1 MGKGDSNVNFP
12 TPPTYGEGMREALEA
27 QVALLTGTKVGE
39 DADFSQFPGG
49 LQRLV
54 EDFEAPLRKS
64 TAQIDTDVLRQ
75 TLLGT
80 ERKVERVEDPDTGEV
95 RYGIPGAEVVTDA
108 DLGTGTDKY
117 ELVELEPGG
126 FVKTIAGDQV
136 ISPVYAIRDIA
147 TGENLETFGGK
158 RSQSLKGEGSA
169 SLQEAK
175 NAVIAQAQSELDKVQ
190 VSVPSEVATS
200 ASAGGGRY
208 QVLMTDPGFR
218 PGSKSGNGINPTYAI
233 IDNVRG
239 GISETFGGEEGVTLY
254 QYREANKNALESITT
269 KLAEYN
275 NTIREAD
282 GDVEAV
288 AREFEFTNPN
298 IPADPSKAGQEG
310 FDSEGRALLQEGQV
324 VREGDGMIDLLGD
337 RRNIMETRRLSRDER
352 GLQLVEQN
360 PELSALYEGAQNDPT
375 NPFYGLTKQQAG
387 RKLLDDNKGD
397 LQKISEQ
404 FGIGNLTAPEFAN
417 VDTGRQA
424 GFDEQGNFLGLSAL
438 AEDVQRANLSRQR
451 EADLADVERLS
462 NRFQDVMADFR
473 PGTTEALAGAREVLE
488 AQRQRLV
495 GQPASG
501 QVDKSPLAVLNRGFR
516 EIEEDYQSTLDQYG
530 QEAADA
536 VRADAMNR
544 LQASAATAGLTMD
557 QVQAGPQ
564 AQPAQLTGFQDPTF
578 TAETQLTGDAGL
590 LGVLQSATQADVDAE
605 RATRVGETIQVDPLR
620 ARLIQDARSA
630 LGEGL
635 TEREE
640 RQIAEAARARAT
652 MMGRTFDQ
660 SEAIAEA
667 QARVAE
673 DNQRRMQNRAFAS
686 QVLGQ
691 EAGLQSGDL
700 GRGMQQE
707 LRQVGADMDAERLRQ
722 AQTAGFI
729 DASTRL
735 AGLEASTTMD
745 PFAALLNRAGGGSL
759 GQAGQ
764 VLGQAGY
771 GLQSGPQFL
780 NPESG
785 LGFIS
790 QMAANEASMYG
801 ANVAADAAIKG
812 GLYQGI
818 GSAIGGLC
826 WVAREVYG
834 PLNPQ
839 WLQFREWMLSE
850 APNWF
855 YHLYL
860 KFGERFA
867 NWISDKPRIK
877 AIIRKWMDSKIRG

>member
-1 MGKGDSNVNFP
+1 MPAVLGLSGDSSTTINYPEN
-12 TPPTYGEGMREALEA
+12 PTYGEGMREALEA

-49 LQRLV
+49 LKRLV

-64 TAQIDTDVLRQ
+64 TAQIGTDVLRQ

-80 ERKVERVEDPDTGEV
+80 EQRVVRDEDGRFGIPEEQATDSVKGPGGEFIRYGNDIFNPMTGGILNTTDYLLDNGLMEQGPGQIGGEPYYYITDKGKEEGYGDLFVESVKHDRELIYSKDGRLLPGANPGRIPDGEEANYFPDNSIPDTQGLPS
-95 RYGIPGAEVVTDA
+95 G
-108 DLGTGTDKY
+108 
-117 ELVELEPGG
+117 
-126 FVKTIAGDQV
+126 
-136 ISPVYAIRDIA
+136 
-147 TGENLETFGGK
+147 
-158 RSQSLKGEGSA
+158 
-169 SLQEAK
+169 
-175 NAVIAQAQSELDKVQ
+175 LDKLPDKIFKQ
-190 VSVPSEVATS
+190 LSVGIENPEEV
-200 ASAGGGRY
+200 
-208 QVLMTDPGFR
+208 
-218 PGSKSGNGINPTYAI
+218 
-233 IDNVRG
+233 
-239 GISETFGGEEGVTLY
+239 EEV
-254 QYREANKNALESITT
+254 
-269 KLAEYN
+269 KLSY
-275 NTIREAD
+275 
-282 GDVEAV
+282 
-288 AREFEFTNPN
+288 TNPN
-298 IPADPSKAGQEG
+298 IPADPTKAGQEG
-310 FDSEGRALLQEGQV
+310 FDSEGRALLQEGEV

-387 RKLLDDNKGD
+387 RKILDDNEGD

-404 FGIGNLTAPEFAN
+404 FGIGNLTAPQFAN

-424 GFDEQGNFLGLSAL
+424 GFDAQGNFLGLSAL

-462 NRFQDVMADFR
+462 GRFQDVMADFR
-473 PGTTEALAGAREVLE
+473 PGTTEALAGARDVLR
-488 AQRQRLV
+488 AQQDRLTR
-495 GQPASG
+495 PAT
-501 QVDKSPLAVLNRGFR
+501 Q
-516 EIEEDYQSTLDQYG
+516 
-530 QEAADA
+530 AD
-536 VRADAMNR
+536 
-544 LQASAATAGLTMD
+544 
-557 QVQAGPQ
+557 VQAGTATQ
-564 AQPAQLTGFQDPTF
+564 VGDMISTGGFQDPVF
-578 TAETQLTGDAGL
+578 DAPTALGTDAGL
-590 LGVLQSATQADVDAE
+590 ARFDEIATQADVDAG
-605 RATRVGETIQVDPLR
+605 RATTVGETIQVDPLR
-620 ARLIQDARSA
+620 QRLIRDARSA
-630 LGEGL
+630 LDEGL

-640 RQIAEAARARAT
+640 TQIAEAARARAT

-686 QVLGQ
+686 QILGQ

-855 YHLYL
+855 YHLFL

-877 AIIRKWMDSKIRG
+877 AIIRRWMDTKIRG

>member
-1 MGKGDSNVNFP
+1 MDSPDINYP
-12 TPPTYGEGMREALEA
+12 TPPSYGESLEEALKA
-27 QVALLTGTKVGE
+27 QTDLLRGTGEFEGT
-39 DADFSQFPGG
+39 GG
-49 LQRLV
+49 LQALV
-54 EDFEAPLRKS
+54 EQYEAPLRKS

-75 TLLGT
+75 TLLGGDTPAQET
-80 ERKVERVEDPDTGEV
+80 EVTYDDQGRIVLGFEEGPQYQVRQKIVGRPYIQEEGDFSDTFRDLSDYSHDQHTKDNPDAKYRFPKNAAVQIELLDPDGNVVAYSEEKLPTFELNAKDQDNFWE
-95 RYGIPGAEVVTDA
+95 YANKGA
-108 DLGTGTDKY
+108 
-117 ELVELEPGG
+117 
-126 FVKTIAGDQV
+126 
-136 ISPVYAIRDIA
+136 
-147 TGENLETFGGK
+147 
-158 RSQSLKGEGSA
+158 RSQMLSGD
-169 SLQEAK
+169 
-175 NAVIAQAQSELDKVQ
+175 NPFIDFSEQYTKATEELRANIPD
-190 VSVPSEVATS
+190 SVPENVVNTITTNIENR
-200 ASAGGGRY
+200 GQLGRERALD
-208 QVLMTDPGFR
+208 QISV
-218 PGSKSGNGINPTYAI
+218 PT
-233 IDNVRG
+233 
-239 GISETFGGEEGVTLY
+239 GEEGRTIY
-254 QYREANKNALESITT
+254 ARNALGEIIQEPT
-269 KLAEYN
+269 
-275 NTIREAD
+275 
-282 GDVEAV
+282 
-288 AREFEFTNPN
+288 
-298 IPADPSKAGQEG
+298 KAGTTETRVLPA
-310 FDSEGRALLQEGQV
+310 ERTE
-324 VREGDGMIDLLGD
+324 DGMIDLLGD
-337 RRNIMETRRLSRDER
+337 RRQAIDPAT
-352 GLQLVEQN
+352 GL
-360 PELSALYEGAQNDPT
+360 P
-375 NPFYGLTKQQAG
+375 
-387 RKLLDDNKGD
+387 
-397 LQKISEQ
+397 
-404 FGIGNLTAPEFAN
+404 
-417 VDTGRQA
+417 TGRQA

-438 AEDVQRANLSRQR
+438 AEDIQRGNLSRQR

-462 NRFQDVMADFR
+462 GRFQDVMADYR

-495 GQPASG
+495 GQPASD
-501 QVDKSPLAVLNRGFR
+501 QVDKSPLAVLNQGFR
-516 EIEEDYQSTLDQYG
+516 DIEEDYQSTLDQYG
-530 QEAADA
+530 QQAADA
-536 VRADAMNR
+536 LRADAMNR
-544 LQASAATAGLTMD
+544 LETQAATAGLTMD

-590 LGVLQSATQADVDAE
+590 LGVLQSATQADVDAG

-686 QVLGQ
+686 QILGQ

-722 AQTAGFI
+722 AQTSGFI

-764 VLGQAGY
+764 VFGQAGY
-771 GLQSGPQFL
+771 GLSSGPQFL

-801 ANVAADAAIKG
+801 AQQAADASRGAGLLG
-812 GLYQGI
+812 GLGAL
-818 GSAIGGLC
+818 GGGLFQGAGAAQGFGNLFC

-834 PLNPQ
+834 PFNPQ

-850 APNWF
+850 SPNWF
-855 YHLYL
+855 YNMYA
-860 KFGERFA
+860 KYGERFA

-877 AIIRKWMDSKIRG
+877 AIIRKWMDSKIGDK

>member
-1 MGKGDSNVNFP
+1 MSGP
-12 TPPTYGEGMREALEA
+12 TYNQPPVPSYGEGMREALEA
-27 QVALLTGTKVGE
+27 QVALLAGTKVGE
-39 DADFSQFPGG
+39 ADFSQFEGG
-49 LQRLV
+49 LRELV
-54 EDFEAPLRKS
+54 REYEAPLRRE

-75 TLLGT
+75 TLLG
-80 ERKVERVEDPDTGEV
+80 GEEQV
-95 RYGIPGAEVVTDA
+95 VLDEASGKYGIPGGQVVTNA
-108 DLGTGTDKY
+108 
-117 ELVELEPGG
+117 E
-126 FVKTIAGDQV
+126 GDV
-136 ISPVYAIRDIA
+136 L
-147 TGENLETFGGK
+147 T
-158 RSQSLKGEGSA
+158 A
-169 SLQEAK
+169 S
-175 NAVIAQAQSELDKVQ
+175 
-190 VSVPSEVATS
+190 
-200 ASAGGGRY
+200 GGRY
-208 QVLMTDPGFR
+208 QMIRLDNGREPISMRERGE
-218 PGSKSGNGINPTYAI
+218 SKSPDDFYPGVTPRYAI
-233 IDNVRG
+233 VDTETG
-239 GISETFGGEEGVTLY
+239 GITSEIGGEYFLRSGS
-254 QYREANKNALESITT
+254 NKLSGTKAGQNLLNNVNRLGTNYGDPKLSYLQGFTGESFDDIKRNVDEDLSLLEVGTT
-269 KLAEYN
+269 AAAKEMNRLQ
-275 NTIREAD
+275 D
-282 GDVEAV
+282 AV
-288 AREFEFTNPN
+288 AEGNVSTEFDFTNPN
-298 IPADPSKAGQEG
+298 IPADPSKAGQPG
-310 FDSEGRALLQEGQV
+310 YDNEGRTLLQEGDV
-324 VREGDGMIDLLGD
+324 VRKGDGMIDLLGD
-337 RRNIMETRRLSRDER
+337 RRQAIDPAT
-352 GLQLVEQN
+352 GL
-360 PELSALYEGAQNDPT
+360 PS
-375 NPFYGLTKQQAG
+375 
-387 RKLLDDNKGD
+387 
-397 LQKISEQ
+397 
-404 FGIGNLTAPEFAN
+404 
-417 VDTGRQA
+417 GRQA

-438 AEDVQRANLSRQR
+438 AEDVQRGNLSRQR

-462 NRFQDVMADFR
+462 GRFQDVMADYR

-501 QVDKSPLAVLNRGFR
+501 QVDKSPLAVLNQGFR

-530 QEAADA
+530 QQAADA
-536 VRADAMNR
+536 LRADAMNR
-544 LQASAATAGLTMD
+544 LEASAATAGLTMD

-590 LGVLQSATQADVDAE
+590 LGVLQSATQADVEAG

-620 ARLIQDARSA
+620 ARLIRDARDA

-660 SEAIAEA
+660 KEAIAEA

-686 QVLGQ
+686 QILGQ

-759 GQAGQ
+759 QAGQ
-764 VLGQAGY
+764 GVFGQAQY
-771 GLQSGPQFL
+771 GLQSGPQYL
-780 NPESG
+780 NPEAG

-801 ANVAADAAIKG
+801 ANVAADAARMA

-818 GSAIGGLC
+818 GSAIGGGSRTINFC

-877 AIIRKWMDSKIRG
+877 AIIRKWMDTKIRG

>member
-1 MGKGDSNVNFP
+1 MSGPDFNQ
-12 TPPTYGEGMREALEA
+12 PPVPSYGEGMREALEA
-27 QVALLTGTKVGE
+27 QVALLAGTKVGE
-39 DADFSQFPGG
+39 ADFSQFEGG
-49 LQRLV
+49 LRELV
-54 EDFEAPLRKS
+54 REYEAPLRRE

-75 TLLGT
+75 TLLG
-80 ERKVERVEDPDTGEV
+80 GEEQV
-95 RYGIPGAEVVTDA
+95 VFDEASGKYGIPRGQVVTNA
-108 DLGTGTDKY
+108 EG
-117 ELVELEPGG
+117 EPL
-126 FVKTIAGDQV
+126 T
-136 ISPVYAIRDIA
+136 
-147 TGENLETFGGK
+147 
-158 RSQSLKGEGSA
+158 
-169 SLQEAK
+169 
-175 NAVIAQAQSELDKVQ
+175 
-190 VSVPSEVATS
+190 
-200 ASAGGGRY
+200 AGGGRY
-208 QVLMTDPGFR
+208 QM
-218 PGSKSGNGINPTYAI
+218 IQ
-233 IDNVRG
+233 IDNGREPISLRERG
-239 GISETFGGEEGVTLY
+239 ESRDPNDFYPGVTPKFAILDSEGGVVSETGGEYFLRSGSNKLLGTKAGNVVMEQAKRIGNRFEDPELTYLKGFTRESFDDIKRNVDEDLSLLEVGTTAAAKEMDRLQDAIAEG
-254 QYREANKNALESITT
+254 
-269 KLAEYN
+269 KLS
-275 NTIREAD
+275 T
-282 GDVEAV
+282 
-288 AREFEFTNPN
+288 EFDFFNPN
-298 IPADPSKAGQEG
+298 IPADPTKAGQPG
-310 FDSEGRALLQEGQV
+310 YDDEGRTLLQKGDV
-324 VREGDGMIDLLGD
+324 VRKGEGMIDLLGD
-337 RRNIMETRRLSRDER
+337 TRNIMETRRLSRDER

-387 RKLLDDNKGD
+387 RKLLDDNDGD
-397 LQKISEQ
+397 LQAISEQ
-404 FGIGNLTAPEFAN
+404 FGIGNLTAPQFAN

-473 PGTTEALAGAREVLE
+473 PGTTEALAGAREVLR
-488 AQRQRLV
+488 AQQDRLTR
-495 GQPASG
+495 PAT
-501 QVDKSPLAVLNRGFR
+501 QD
-516 EIEEDYQSTLDQYG
+516 D
-530 QEAADA
+530 
-536 VRADAMNR
+536 
-544 LQASAATAGLTMD
+544 
-557 QVQAGPQ
+557 VQAGTATQ
-564 AQPAQLTGFQDPTF
+564 VGDMISAEFQDPVF
-578 TAETQLTGDAGL
+578 DAPTALGTDAGL
-590 LGVLQSATQADVDAE
+590 AQFDDIATQADADAG

-620 ARLIQDARSA
+620 ARLIRDARSA
-630 LGEGL
+630 LDEGL

-686 QVLGQ
+686 QILGQ

-700 GRGMQQE
+700 GRAMQQE

-764 VLGQAGY
+764 VFGQAQY
-771 GLQSGPQFL
+771 GLASGPQYL
-780 NPESG
+780 NPEAG

-801 ANVAADAAIKG
+801 ANVAADAARTQ
-812 GLYQGI
+812 GLYNMV
-818 GSAIGGLC
+818 GSIGGGFLSNENLNFC

-877 AIIRKWMDSKIRG
+877 AIIRKWMDTKIRG

>member
-1 MGKGDSNVNFP
+1 MGGGDYNAP
-12 TPPTYGEGMREALEA
+12 TPPSYGEGMREALEA
-27 QVALLTGTKVGE
+27 QVALLAGTEVGE
-39 DADFSQFPGG
+39 ADFSQFPGG
-49 LQRLV
+49 LRELV
-54 EDFEAPLRKS
+54 REYEAPLRRE

-80 ERKVERVEDPDTGEV
+80 ERKVERVEDPNTGEV
-95 RYGIPGAEVVTDA
+95 KFGIRGAEVV
-108 DLGTGTDKY
+108 LGEDGEPTTLDGGRYEVLQTSAGRKFQKGARRIANRPNTGSPAIKGLQPTFQIFDNVKG
-117 ELVELEPGG
+117 VFVGDPVGG
-126 FVKTIAGDQV
+126 EEFGDTVTRTTENNLTEQTKSLRIEINKQFRKLRDTID
-136 ISPVYAIRDIA
+136 
-147 TGENLETFGGK
+147 EGK
-158 RSQSLKGEGSA
+158 
-169 SLQEAK
+169 
-175 NAVIAQAQSELDKVQ
+175 
-190 VSVPSEVATS
+190 EVAT
-200 ASAGGGRY
+200 
-208 QVLMTDPGFR
+208 
-218 PGSKSGNGINPTYAI
+218 
-233 IDNVRG
+233 
-239 GISETFGGEEGVTLY
+239 
-254 QYREANKNALESITT
+254 
-269 KLAEYN
+269 
-275 NTIREAD
+275 
-282 GDVEAV
+282 
-288 AREFEFTNPN
+288 EFSFTNPN
-298 IPADPSKAGQEG
+298 TGKPLEEG
-310 FDSEGRALLQEGQV
+310 EV

-387 RKLLDDNKGD
+387 RKLLDDNNGD

-404 FGIGNLTAPEFAN
+404 FGIGNLTAPQFAN

-488 AQRQRLV
+488 AQRQRLI

-501 QVDKSPLAVLNRGFR
+501 QVDKSPLAVLNQGFR

-530 QEAADA
+530 PEAADA
-536 VRADAMNR
+536 VRADAMNK
-544 LQASAATAGLTMD
+544 LQAQAATAGLTMD

-578 TAETQLTGDAGL
+578 RAETQLTGDAGL

-620 ARLIQDARSA
+620 ARLIRDARDA

-640 RQIAEAARARAT
+640 RQIAEAERARAT
-652 MMGRTFDQ
+652 MMGRTFDKGFG
-660 SEAIAEA
+660 IAEA
-667 QARVAE
+667 QARVRE

-686 QVLGQ
+686 QILGQ

-700 GRGMQQE
+700 GRAMQQE

-764 VLGQAGY
+764 VFGQAQY
-771 GLQSGPQFL
+771 GLASGPQFL
-780 NPESG
+780 NPEAG

-801 ANVAADAAIKG
+801 AQQQANAARSA
-812 GLYQGI
+812 GLMQGL
-818 GSAIGGLC
+818 GAIGGGFLSNPNLDFC

-877 AIIRKWMDSKIRG
+877 AIIRRWMDTKIRG

>member
-1 MGKGDSNVNFP
+1 MGSSPDINYP
-12 TPPTYGEGMREALEA
+12 AQPTYGEGMREALEA
-27 QVALLTGTKVGE
+27 QVALLAGTKVG
-39 DADFSQFPGG
+39 DADFSQFEGG
-49 LQRLV
+49 LRELV
-54 EDFEAPLRKS
+54 REYEAPLRRE

-80 ERKVERVEDPDTGEV
+80 EREFEV
-95 RYGIPGAEVVTDA
+95 RQDPETGKFGIPDQAVVKGEDGKPQT
-108 DLGTGTDKY
+108 
-117 ELVELEPGG
+117 
-126 FVKTIAGDQV
+126 AGD
-136 ISPVYAIRDIA
+136 
-147 TGENLETFGGK
+147 
-158 RSQSLKGEGSA
+158 
-169 SLQEAK
+169 
-175 NAVIAQAQSELDKVQ
+175 
-190 VSVPSEVATS
+190 
-200 ASAGGGRY
+200 GRY
-208 QVLMTDPGFR
+208 QVVQLT
-218 PGSKSGNGINPTYAI
+218 SGTAPQTPRNLDDHTFGTTPEFGILDT
-233 IDNVRG
+233 VKG
-239 GISETFGGEEGVTLY
+239 GITGRVGGEQYWTGADGKFYKPIAGLTPAGHNFRSNVDPNSGKMLLNRTEAETLDAG
-254 QYREANKNALESITT
+254 ANIEEMLQTT
-269 KLAEYN
+269 ARTFQDLR
-275 NTIREAD
+275 NTIEED
-282 GDVEAV
+282 GVDAV
-288 AREFEFTNPN
+288 PEKFTFQNPYTGDN
-298 IPADPSKAGQEG
+298 LEEG
-310 FDSEGRALLQEGQV
+310 ETIT

-337 RRNIMETRRLSRDER
+337 RRGAIDPVT
-352 GLQLVEQN
+352 GL
-360 PELSALYEGAQNDPT
+360 PT
-375 NPFYGLTKQQAG
+375 
-387 RKLLDDNKGD
+387 
-397 LQKISEQ
+397 E
-404 FGIGNLTAPEFAN
+404 
-417 VDTGRQA
+417 RQA

-438 AEDVQRANLSRQR
+438 AEDIQRGNLSRQR

-462 NRFQDVMADFR
+462 GRFQDVMADYR

-501 QVDKSPLAVLNRGFR
+501 QADKSDLFVLNRSFN
-516 EIEEDYQSTLDQYG
+516 EIEEEYQSALDQYG
-530 QEAADA
+530 PEAADA
-536 VRADAMNR
+536 MRAASIEQLQNR
-544 LQASAATAGLTMD
+544 AEIAGLTMD

-590 LGVLQSATQADVDAE
+590 LGVLQSATQADVDAG

-686 QVLGQ
+686 QILGQ

-722 AQTAGFI
+722 AQTSGFI

-764 VLGQAGY
+764 VFGQAGY
-771 GLQSGPQFL
+771 GLQSGPQYL

-801 ANVAADAAIKG
+801 AQQMADASRGAGLFG
-812 GLYQGI
+812 GLG
-818 GSAIGGLC
+818 AIGGGL
-826 WVAREVYG
+826 
-834 PLNPQ
+834 LSNP
-839 WLQFREWMLSE
+839 
-850 APNWF
+850 
-855 YHLYL
+855 
-860 KFGERFA
+860 
-867 NWISDKPRIK
+867 
-877 AIIRKWMDSKIRG
+877 KIF

>member
-1 MGKGDSNVNFP
+1 MSG
-12 TPPTYGEGMREALEA
+12 PTYNQPPVPSYGESLGEALKA
-27 QVALLTGTKVGE
+27 QTDLLRGTGEFEGT
-39 DADFSQFPGG
+39 GG
-49 LQRLV
+49 LQALV
-54 EDFEAPLRKS
+54 REYEAPLRRE

-80 ERKVERVEDPDTGEV
+80 ERKVVRDPETGKF
-95 RYGIPGAEVVTDA
+95 GIPGAEPVGQQQFRIEESFTEKLNGKGVTQFDLVNPNTGDLISREFISDKTPAEARLELSKNKQFTKGFSEA
-108 DLGTGTDKY
+108 DIERLKNPDTD
-117 ELVELEPGG
+117 
-126 FVKTIAGDQV
+126 FA
-136 ISPVYAIRDIA
+136 SA
-147 TGENLETFGGK
+147 NFGG
-158 RSQSLKGEGSA
+158 GEP
-169 SLQEAK
+169 Q
-175 NAVIAQAQSELDKVQ
+175 
-190 VSVPSEVATS
+190 T
-200 ASAGGGRY
+200 AGGGRY
-208 QVLMTDPGFR
+208 QIVMQQPSSIAPNAQFQGATDVTGAVY
-218 PGSKSGNGINPTYAI
+218 TI
-233 IDNVRG
+233 IDIETG
-239 GISETFGGEEGVTLY
+239 GVLDSFGGEVKRLPSGSRGAVGE
-254 QYREANKNALESITT
+254 
-269 KLAEYN
+269 
-275 NTIREAD
+275 
-282 GDVEAV
+282 VEAEFNEAAIKSAV
-288 AREFEFTNPN
+288 AELGLLQDTIDTDGLEAVTREFEFTNPN

-337 RRNIMETRRLSRDER
+337 RRQAIDPAT
-352 GLQLVEQN
+352 GL
-360 PELSALYEGAQNDPT
+360 PS
-375 NPFYGLTKQQAG
+375 
-387 RKLLDDNKGD
+387 
-397 LQKISEQ
+397 
-404 FGIGNLTAPEFAN
+404 
-417 VDTGRQA
+417 GRQA

-438 AEDVQRANLSRQR
+438 AEDVQRGNLSRQR

-462 NRFQDVMADFR
+462 GRFQDVMADYR

-501 QVDKSPLAVLNRGFR
+501 QADKSDLFVLNRSFN
-516 EIEEDYQSTLDQYG
+516 EIEEEYQSALDQYG
-530 QEAADA
+530 PEAADA
-536 VRADAMNR
+536 MRAASIEQLQNR
-544 LQASAATAGLTMD
+544 AEIAGLTMD

-590 LGVLQSATQADVDAE
+590 LGVLQSATQADVDAG

-686 QVLGQ
+686 QILGQ

-771 GLQSGPQFL
+771 GLASGPQYL
-780 NPESG
+780 NPEAG

-801 ANVAADAAIKG
+801 ANVAADAAIKS

-818 GSAIGGLC
+818 GSAVGGGLQGYLGKKC

-839 WLQFREWMLSE
+839 WLQFRSWLDTE

-855 YHLYL
+855 YNLYL

-877 AIIRKWMDSKIRG
+877 AIIRRWMDSKIRG

>member
-1 MGKGDSNVNFP
+1 M
-12 TPPTYGEGMREALEA
+12 EA
-27 QVALLTGTKVGE
+27 QVALLTGTEVGE
-39 DADFSQFPGG
+39 ADFSQFPGG

-54 EDFEAPLRKS
+54 EDYEAPLRRS

-80 ERKVERVEDPDTGEV
+80 EQRVVRDEDGRFGIPEEQATDSVKGPGGEFI
-95 RYGIPGAEVVTDA
+95 RYGNDIFNPMTGGVVNTTDYLLDNGLMEQGPGQIAGQPYYYITDKGKEEGYGDLFVESVAHDRELIYSKDGRLLPGANPDRIPDGEEANYFADNSIPDKQGLPSKLDVLPDKVFA
-108 DLGTGTDKY
+108 DLSRGVQDP
-117 ELVELEPGG
+117 EEEEE
-126 FVKTIAGDQV
+126 VK
-136 ISPVYAIRDIA
+136 
-147 TGENLETFGGK
+147 L
-158 RSQSLKGEGSA
+158 
-169 SLQEAK
+169 
-175 NAVIAQAQSELDKVQ
+175 
-190 VSVPSEVATS
+190 
-200 ASAGGGRY
+200 
-208 QVLMTDPGFR
+208 
-218 PGSKSGNGINPTYAI
+218 TY
-233 IDNVRG
+233 
-239 GISETFGGEEGVTLY
+239 
-254 QYREANKNALESITT
+254 
-269 KLAEYN
+269 
-275 NTIREAD
+275 
-282 GDVEAV
+282 
-288 AREFEFTNPN
+288 TNPN
-298 IPADPSKAGQEG
+298 IPADPTKAGQEG

-352 GLQLVEQN
+352 GAQLVEQN

-387 RKLLDDNKGD
+387 RKLLDDNEGD

-424 GFDEQGNFLGLSAL
+424 GFDAQGNFLGLSAL

-462 NRFQDVMADFR
+462 GRFQDVMSEFR
-473 PGTTEALAGAREVLE
+473 PGTTEALAGAREVLR
-488 AQRQRLV
+488 AQQDRLTRPATQDDVKAGTATQV
-495 GQPASG
+495 G
-501 QVDKSPLAVLNRGFR
+501 DM
-516 EIEEDYQSTLDQYG
+516 I
-530 QEAADA
+530 
-536 VRADAMNR
+536 
-544 LQASAATAGLTMD
+544 SA
-557 QVQAGPQ
+557 
-564 AQPAQLTGFQDPTF
+564 GFQDPVF
-578 TAETQLTGDAGL
+578 DAPTALGTDAGL
-590 LGVLQSATQADVDAE
+590 ARFDDIATQADVDAE

-620 ARLIQDARSA
+620 ARLIRDARSA
-630 LGEGL
+630 LDEGL

-686 QVLGQ
+686 QILGQ

-764 VLGQAGY
+764 VFGQAQY
-771 GLQSGPQFL
+771 GLSSGPQYL
-780 NPESG
+780 NPEAG

-790 QMAANEASMYG
+790 QMAANEATMYG
-801 ANVAADAAIKG
+801 ANVAADAARTQ
-812 GLYQGI
+812 GLYNMVGDIAGAATPFALNRAFPQK
-818 GSAIGGLC
+818 SPLC

-855 YHLYL
+855 YNLYL

-877 AIIRKWMDSKIRG
+877 AIIRKWMDTKIRG

>member
-1 MGKGDSNVNFP
+1 MGLFCSDTKIAAQPASP
-12 TPPTYGEGMREALEA
+12 SYGEGMREALEA
-27 QVALLTGTKVGE
+27 QVALLAGTKVG
-39 DADFSQFPGG
+39 DADFSQFEGG
-49 LQRLV
+49 LRELV
-54 EDFEAPLRKS
+54 REYEAPLRRE

-80 ERKVERVEDPDTGEV
+80 EQRVVRGDDGRFGIPEEQATDSVKGPGGEFI
-95 RYGIPGAEVVTDA
+95 RYGNDIFNPMTGGIVNTTDYLLDNGLMEQGPGQISGQPYYYITDKGKEEGYGDLFVESVLHDRELIYSRDGRLLPGAN
-108 DLGTGTDKY
+108 
-117 ELVELEPGG
+117 P
-126 FVKTIAGDQV
+126 
-136 ISPVYAIRDIA
+136 
-147 TGENLETFGGK
+147 
-158 RSQSLKGEGSA
+158 RSIPKGE
-169 SLQEAK
+169 
-175 NAVIAQAQSELDKVQ
+175 
-190 VSVPSEVATS
+190 
-200 ASAGGGRY
+200 
-208 QVLMTDPGFR
+208 
-218 PGSKSGNGINPTYAI
+218 
-233 IDNVRG
+233 
-239 GISETFGGEEGVTLY
+239 
-254 QYREANKNALESITT
+254 EANYFPDNSIPSKQGLPS
-269 KLAEYN
+269 KL
-275 NTIREAD
+275 
-282 GDVEAV
+282 DVLPDKIFTDLSRGVQDPEEEEEV
-288 AREFEFTNPN
+288 KLTYTNPN
-298 IPADPSKAGQEG
+298 IPADPTKAGQEG
-310 FDSEGRALLQEGQV
+310 FDSEGRALLQEGQI

-375 NPFYGLTKQQAG
+375 NPFYGLSKAEAG
-387 RKLLDDNKGD
+387 RKLLDDNEGD

-424 GFDEQGNFLGLSAL
+424 GFDAQGNFLGLSAL

-462 NRFQDVMADFR
+462 GRFQDVMADFR

-488 AQRQRLV
+488 AQRDRLTR
-495 GQPASG
+495 PAT
-501 QVDKSPLAVLNRGFR
+501 QD
-516 EIEEDYQSTLDQYG
+516 D
-530 QEAADA
+530 
-536 VRADAMNR
+536 
-544 LQASAATAGLTMD
+544 
-557 QVQAGPQ
+557 VQAGTATQ
-564 AQPAQLTGFQDPTF
+564 VGDMISTGFQDPVF
-578 TAETQLTGDAGL
+578 DAPTALGTDAGL
-590 LGVLQSATQADVDAE
+590 ARFNEVATQADVDAG
-605 RATRVGETIQVDPLR
+605 RATTVGETIQVDPLR
-620 ARLIQDARSA
+620 QRLIRDARDA
-630 LGEGL
+630 LSEGL

-640 RQIAEAARARAT
+640 RQISEAARARAT

-686 QVLGQ
+686 QILGQ

-745 PFAALLNRAGGGSL
+745 PFASLLNRAGGGSL
-759 GQAGQ
+759 QAGQ
-764 VLGQAGY
+764 GVFGQAQY
-771 GLQSGPQFL
+771 GLQSGPQYL
-780 NPESG
+780 NPEAG

-801 ANVAADAAIKG
+801 ANVAADAAIKA

-818 GSAIGGLC
+818 GSAIGGFC

-839 WLQFREWMLSE
+839 WLQFRSWLDTE

-855 YHLYL
+855 YNLYL

-877 AIIRKWMDSKIRG
+877 AIIRKWMDTKIRG

>member
-1 MGKGDSNVNFP
+1 MSGP
-12 TPPTYGEGMREALEA
+12 TYNQPPVPSYGEGMREALEA
-27 QVALLTGTKVGE
+27 QVALLAGTKVG
-39 DADFSQFPGG
+39 DADFSQFEGG
-49 LQRLV
+49 LRELV
-54 EDFEAPLRKS
+54 REYEAPLRRE

-80 ERKVERVEDPDTGEV
+80 ERKVVRDPETGKF
-95 RYGIPGAEVVTDA
+95 GIPGAEPVGQQQFRIEETFTERADGIGVTQF
-108 DLGTGTDKY
+108 DLVDPDTGDLILR
-117 ELVELEPGG
+117 E
-126 FVKTIAGDQV
+126 F
-136 ISPVYAIRDIA
+136 IRDK
-147 TGENLETFGGK
+147 T
-158 RSQSLKGEGSA
+158 
-169 SLQEAK
+169 
-175 NAVIAQAQSELDKVQ
+175 
-190 VSVPSEVATS
+190 PSEARLELSKNKQVTQGLSEADIERLKNPDTDFAS
-200 ASAGGGRY
+200 ANFGDGEPQTAGGGRY
-208 QVLMTDPGFR
+208 QIVMTEPSIITIPNTGAVDV
-218 PGSKSGNGINPTYAI
+218 NGAVYSV
-233 IDNVRG
+233 IDIDTG
-239 GISETFGGEEGVTLY
+239 GILDTFGGETKRLPSGSANAASRV
-254 QYREANKNALESITT
+254 EAEFNKAAIESAAAQLRSVQKTFET
-269 KLAEYN
+269 
-275 NTIREAD
+275 D
-282 GDVEAV
+282 GPEAV

-352 GLQLVEQN
+352 GAQLVEQN

-387 RKLLDDNKGD
+387 RKLLDDNEGD

-462 NRFQDVMADFR
+462 SRFQDVMADFR
-473 PGTTEALAGAREVLE
+473 PGTTEALAGARDVLR
-488 AQRQRLV
+488 AQQDRLTR
-495 GQPASG
+495 PAT
-501 QVDKSPLAVLNRGFR
+501 QD
-516 EIEEDYQSTLDQYG
+516 D
-530 QEAADA
+530 
-536 VRADAMNR
+536 
-544 LQASAATAGLTMD
+544 
-557 QVQAGPQ
+557 VQAGTATQ
-564 AQPAQLTGFQDPTF
+564 VGDMISAGFQDPVF
-578 TAETQLTGDAGL
+578 DAPTALGTDAGL
-590 LGVLQSATQADVDAE
+590 ARFDEIATQADVDAG
-605 RATRVGETIQVDPLR
+605 RATTVGETIQVDPLR
-620 ARLIQDARSA
+620 QRLIRDARSA
-630 LGEGL
+630 LDEGL

-660 SEAIAEA
+660 KEAIAEA

-686 QVLGQ
+686 QILGQ

-771 GLQSGPQFL
+771 GLASGPQFL
-780 NPESG
+780 NPEAG

-801 ANVAADAAIKG
+801 ANVAADAARTA

-818 GSAIGGLC
+818 GSAIGGGLQGYGYAKC

-839 WLQFREWMLSE
+839 WLQFRSWLDTE

-855 YHLYL
+855 YNLYL

-877 AIIRKWMDSKIRG
+877 AIIRKWMDTKIRG

>member
-1 MGKGDSNVNFP
+1 MGGSPDINYP
-12 TPPTYGEGMREALEA
+12 AQPTYGEGMREALEA
-27 QVALLTGTKVGE
+27 QVALLAGTQVG
-39 DADFSQFPGG
+39 DADFSQFEGG
-49 LQRLV
+49 LRELV
-54 EDFEAPLRKS
+54 REYEAPLRRE

-95 RYGIPGAEVVTDA
+95 RYGIPGGQVV
-108 DLGTGTDKY
+108 
-117 ELVELEPGG
+117 
-126 FVKTIAGDQV
+126 I
-136 ISPVYAIRDIA
+136 
-147 TGENLETFGGK
+147 
-158 RSQSLKGEGSA
+158 GEGGEPA
-169 SLQEAK
+169 T
-175 NAVIAQAQSELDKVQ
+175 LDD
-190 VSVPSEVATS
+190 
-200 ASAGGGRY
+200 GRY
-208 QVLMTDPGFR
+208 QIIQTSAGREFDPGKR
-218 PGSKSGNGINPTYAI
+218 KTAGRIGTGRDAVVGLQPTYQI
-233 IDNVRG
+233 LDT
-239 GISETFGGEEGVTLY
+239 ETGAYVGESIGGGEFGDTFRRRADTTLSAERETVLEDITKEFRKLQDTLDEGK
-254 QYREANKNALESITT
+254 EITT
-269 KLAEYN
+269 
-275 NTIREAD
+275 
-282 GDVEAV
+282 
-288 AREFEFTNPN
+288 EFSYTNPN
-298 IPADPSKAGQEG
+298 TGEPLEA
-310 FDSEGRALLQEGQV
+310 GQV

-337 RRNIMETRRLSRDER
+337 RRQAI
-352 GLQLVEQN
+352 
-360 PELSALYEGAQNDPT
+360 DPT
-375 NPFYGLTKQQAG
+375 TGLPTE
-387 RKLLDDNKGD
+387 RM
-397 LQKISEQ
+397 
-404 FGIGNLTAPEFAN
+404 
-417 VDTGRQA
+417 A

-438 AEDVQRANLSRQR
+438 AEDIQRGNLSRQR

-462 NRFQDVMADFR
+462 GRFQDVMADYR

-495 GQPASG
+495 GQPASD
-501 QVDKSPLAVLNRGFR
+501 QVDKSPLAVLNQGFQN
-516 EIEEDYQSTLDQYG
+516 IEEEYQSTLDQYG
-530 QEAADA
+530 PEAADA
-536 VRADAMNR
+536 LRADAMNR
-544 LQASAATAGLTMD
+544 LETQAATAGLTMD

-590 LGVLQSATQADVDAE
+590 LGVLQSATQADVDAG

-686 QVLGQ
+686 QILGQ

-764 VLGQAGY
+764 VFGQAGY
-771 GLQSGPQFL
+771 GLASGPQFL
-780 NPESG
+780 NPEAG

-801 ANVAADAAIKG
+801 AQQAADASRGAGLLG
-812 GLYQGI
+812 GLG
-818 GSAIGGLC
+818 AIGGGL
-826 WVAREVYG
+826 
-834 PLNPQ
+834 LSNPK
-839 WLQFREWMLSE
+839 LF
-850 APNWF
+850 
-855 YHLYL
+855 
-860 KFGERFA
+860 
-867 NWISDKPRIK
+867 
-877 AIIRKWMDSKIRG
+877 

>member
-27 QVALLTGTKVGE
+27 QVALLAGTQVG
-39 DADFSQFPGG
+39 DADFSQFEGG
-49 LQRLV
+49 LRELV
-54 EDFEAPLRKS
+54 REYEAPLRRE

-80 ERKVERVEDPDTGEV
+80 EREFEV
-95 RYGIPGAEVVTDA
+95 RQDPETGKFGIPDQAVVKGED
-108 DLGTGTDKY
+108 G
-117 ELVELEPGG
+117 EPQ
-126 FVKTIAGDQV
+126 TAGD
-136 ISPVYAIRDIA
+136 
-147 TGENLETFGGK
+147 
-158 RSQSLKGEGSA
+158 
-169 SLQEAK
+169 
-175 NAVIAQAQSELDKVQ
+175 
-190 VSVPSEVATS
+190 
-200 ASAGGGRY
+200 GRY
-208 QVLMTDPGFR
+208 QVVQLT
-218 PGSKSGNGINPTYAI
+218 SGTAPQTPRNLADHTFGTTPEFGILDT
-233 IDNVRG
+233 VKG
-239 GISETFGGEEGVTLY
+239 GITGRVGGE
-254 QYREANKNALESITT
+254 QYWTGEDGKFYKPTAGLTPAAHSMRSYVNTNSGRMFLDRTEAEALDAGANIEEMLQTT
-269 KLAEYN
+269 ARTFQDLR
-275 NTIREAD
+275 NTIEED
-282 GDVEAV
+282 GVDAV
-288 AREFEFTNPN
+288 PEKFTFQNPYTG
-298 IPADPSKAGQEG
+298 DDLEEG
-310 FDSEGRALLQEGQV
+310 ETIT

-337 RRNIMETRRLSRDER
+337 RRQAIDPAT
-352 GLQLVEQN
+352 GL
-360 PELSALYEGAQNDPT
+360 PT
-375 NPFYGLTKQQAG
+375 
-387 RKLLDDNKGD
+387 
-397 LQKISEQ
+397 E
-404 FGIGNLTAPEFAN
+404 
-417 VDTGRQA
+417 RQA

-438 AEDVQRANLSRQR
+438 AEDVQRGNLSRQR

-462 NRFQDVMADFR
+462 GRFQEVMADYR

-495 GQPASG
+495 GQPASD
-501 QVDKSPLAVLNRGFR
+501 QVDKSPLAVLNQGFQ

-530 QEAADA
+530 PEAADA
-536 VRADAMNR
+536 VREDAMNR

-590 LGVLQSATQADVDAE
+590 LGVLQSATQADVDAG
-605 RATRVGETIQVDPLR
+605 RATKVGDTIQVDPLR

-640 RQIAEAARARAT
+640 TQIAEAARARAT

-686 QVLGQ
+686 QILGQ

-759 GQAGQ
+759 QAGQ
-764 VLGQAGY
+764 GVFGQAQY
-771 GLQSGPQFL
+771 GLASGPQFL

-801 ANVAADAAIKG
+801 AQQQANAARSAGLMQGLGSLG
-812 GLYQGI
+812 GGI
-818 GSAIGGLC
+818 FGNLNIGPFGS
-826 WVAREVYG
+826 
-834 PLNPQ
+834 
-839 WLQFREWMLSE
+839 
-850 APNWF
+850 
-855 YHLYL
+855 
-860 KFGERFA
+860 
-867 NWISDKPRIK
+867 
-877 AIIRKWMDSKIRG
+877 